1 VTGDDLDD
9 AALRRLLAKV
19 IGALGHDLRTPL
31 GTIVNYASVLEGDP
45 VPAAEEVRDIA
56 DRVRLQAKR
65 VVDVAQLLSDA
76 LLLVASPPESTTG
89 EAKSLMQAVLDSM
102 NCGIRLVSP
111 PARPEDEPGAVEL
124 DPRIVGFA
132 VQAWLA
138 VERIV
143 RPELPR
149 EARLRV
155 ERLDRHV
162 RLDLEFDGGADLPV
176 AGVPIDDYV
185 RDVGVKIPPARRF
198 ALEIAVTLLDCCDG
212 KLTLSGKPGR
222 ASALRL
228 ELAQGRRRE
237 R

>member
-1 VTGDDLDD
+1 MTGDALGD
-9 AALRRLLAKV
+9 AALQCLLERV

-45 VPAAEEVRDIA
+45 VPAACELRDIA
-56 DRVRLQAKR
+56 ERVRRQAKR

-76 LLLVASPPESTTG
+76 LLLVASPPVSAIG
-89 EAKSLMQAVLDSM
+89 EAKALLQAILDPM
-102 NCGIRLVSP
+102 NCGIQLVSTP
-111 PARPEDEPGAVEL
+111 TRLEDDAGAVEL

-138 VERIV
+138 VERSV

-162 RLDLEFDGGADLPV
+162 RLDLAFDGAAGLPV
-176 AGVPIDDYV
+176 AAVPIDDYV

-198 ALEIAVTLLDCCDG
+198 ALEIAVALLDCSGG

-228 ELAQGRRRE
+228 ELAQGRRSE